1 MKLSG
6 TLSVYLGKQFLKNVA
21 IIFAIIMAIVFLA
34 DFIEFLRRASDREN
48 VGVFSAV
55 QLALLRLP
63 ALAQILFPFIALFG
77 GMLTFFRLS
86 RTNELTVIRSA
97 GVSAW
102 LFLLPS
108 LAIAFFLGVFI
119 LTVINPIAAAMQSYS
134 AQLETKYFEKRSNL
148 LVLTSDNLWLRQIDT
163 DGLSVIHAQGAVNQG
178 IDLTDV
184 IIFKYDLDENFTGR
198 IEADHATLKDG
209 YWDLSNVLMTS
220 PDQPG
225 NVLDKLQLK
234 TGLTAAQIQE
244 SFAPPKQISF
254 WDLPKFI
261 DTLEAAGFS
270 ALNHRIYW
278 HSLIAR
284 PVLLL
289 AMVLVAATFSLRA
302 SRRGKTGLLVMAGI
316 TTGFVFYFFT
326 DIIMA
331 LGLAGNLPVL
341 LAAWIPSIAITLL
354 GLSMMFHLEDG

>member
-21 IIFAIIMAIVFLA
+21 IIFAIIMAIVFIA
-34 DFIEFLRRASDREN
+34 DFIEFLRRASNKEHLTLW
-48 VGVFSAV
+48 VPV

-63 ALAQILFPFIALFG
+63 TLAQILFPFIALFG
-77 GMLTFFRLS
+77 GMLKFFRLS
-86 RTNELTVIRSA
+86 RTKELTVVRSA

-102 LFLLPS
+102 LFLMPS
-108 LAIAFFLGVFI
+108 LGIAFFLGIFI
-119 LTVINPIAAAMQSYS
+119 LTVVNPIAAAMQSYS
-134 AQLETKYFEKRSNL
+134 AQLEAKYFEQRSNL
-148 LVLTSDNLWLRQIDT
+148 LVLTSDNLWLRQVGE
-163 DGLSVIHAQGAVNQG
+163 DGLSVIHARGAINQG
-178 IDLTDV
+178 VDLTEV
-184 IIFKYDLDENFTGR
+184 IIFQYDRDENFTGR
-198 IEADHATLKDG
+198 IEADHASLGDG
-209 YWDLSNVLMTS
+209 YWDLEGVLLTS
-220 PDQPG
+220 PEQPG
-225 NVLDKLQLK
+225 EVLETLQI
-234 TGLTAAQIQE
+234 TTSLTAAQIQE

-254 WDLPKFI
+254 WDLPGFI
-261 DTLEAAGFS
+261 KTLEEAGFS

-284 PVLLL
+284 PILLL

-302 SRRGKTGLLVMAGI
+302 TRRGKSGVLVMAGI

-326 DIIMA
+326 DIILA